1 MKLELENTDDL
12 GIPQDIPAESIPES
26 VKDYDPEFPGS
37 TKEAPYGFKVDGT
50 PYKRRPNSGSRAGKT
65 VHAKNGAS
73 AANAAALLRSI
84 NSMVALSL
92 LAFGMPLTGT
102 TIEQA
107 GDQFESMA
115 RDALESDPALAKRI
129 LSMGANTG
137 KAQLAMAY
145 ITLGVAVTPVALAE
159 LREKRKENDE

>member
-1 MKLELENTDDL
+1 MKLELENDETASDT
-12 GIPQDIPAESIPES
+12 PQDAVPES
-26 VKDYDPEFPGS
+26 VNDYDPEFPGS
-37 TKEAPYGFKVDGT
+37 TPEAPYGFKADGT
-50 PYKRRPNSGSRAGKT
+50 PYKRRPNSGTKLGKPAS
-65 VHAKNGAS
+65 AKTGAS

-107 GDQFESMA
+107 GNQFESMA

-159 LREKRKENDE
+159 LREKRKESNE